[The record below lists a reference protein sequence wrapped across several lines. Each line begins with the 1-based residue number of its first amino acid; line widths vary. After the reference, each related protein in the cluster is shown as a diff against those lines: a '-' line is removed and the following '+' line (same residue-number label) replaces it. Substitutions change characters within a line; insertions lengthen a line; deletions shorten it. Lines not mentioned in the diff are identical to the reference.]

1 MKTEVNRKARRKRR
15 HQRARRKIVGAPDR
29 PRLCVF
35 TSLKHIY
42 AQIID
47 DYAQHTLV
55 AAATAEEEIAREC
68 NGSTG
73 NLAAAQ
79 AVGKA
84 IGERALASGIER
96 VIFDRGGRKYH
107 GRVRALAESAREAG
121 LQL

>member
-1 MKTEVNRKARRKRR
+1 VKTEVNRKARRERR
-15 HQRARRKIVGAPDR
+15 HQRARRKIVGTLDR

-55 AAATAEEEIAREC
+55 AAGTLEKQISEQC
-68 NGSTG
+68 NGSTA

-84 IGERALASGIER
+84 IGERALARGIER
-96 VIFDRGGRKYH
+96 VVFDRGGRKYH

-121 LQL
+121 LEL